1 MKKIFIVS
9 NDKYYIKNKSF
20 YNSNKNTY
28 TIINSVNT
36 FLEVYLV
43 ARKIFFKPKFN
54 TKLNNVFF
62 IKIRDLFN
70 KGDKIKNSKAL
81 IVSLT
86 PFNFFASLTLILM
99 GIKKKNF
106 YLFLRSDGFEEYR
119 IKYGK
124 LGVFTYWIMLNII
137 KNKLNILSCSRSLTG
152 NFKFRLIFPSEIDEK
167 WLKKRKISRNKKTN
181 ISKANLLYIGR
192 FRKEKGYLS
201 IINIFKK
208 LPNRHQLT
216 MIGNDQKYLKENNY
230 PQYPNIKIFGQIT
243 KDNALIN
250 YYDKNDILIL
260 PSYIEAYPQVILE
273 SLARLKPI
281 IIFNEIKYLKKT
293 FKYGLFNCDRNKKS
307 LELTIIKIMNNY
319 QNIQKKIAKEKIFTQ
334 KNFFSNMENI
344 FKS

>member
-119 IKYGK
+119 IKFGK
-124 LGVFTYWIMLNII
+124 LGVLTYWIMLNII

-181 ISKANLLYIGR
+181 ISKAN
-192 FRKEKGYLS
+192 LS